1 MQQKG
6 QGDDARLIFVTHVA
20 LESAVAATIRAVRD
34 LDAVKRVGS
43 VLRVVGGEE

>member
-20 LESAVAATIRAVRD
+20 RDADVMAMIREVRD
-34 LDAVKRVGS
+34 LEAVNNVGS
-43 VLRVVGGEE
+43 VMRVIGGEE